1 MSGDCV
7 VLNLKPPPASAPSS
21 SSAIN
26 KSAQEETN
34 CIDGKTASISL
45 ADAQSVDIRDGEAA
59 LVIRVS
65 SSSSSALSPEQSGV
79 THHHDNFASSTCRV
93 RVSASS
99 ITQRTGTQSPPKQK
113 REVAV
118 TQGNVQ
124 ISPLSLY
131 QHFLVGVV
139 TSDNNATIKGNK
151 KEEVIVAS
159 PTPKASSSVSFTSP
173 SKSGFSFAKGGG
185 GDKLISPQTAAK
197 TPPSKS
203 GFSFAKGGG
212 GDKLTSPQASGS
224 KSSFSFAKG
233 GGGDKLTSPQQ
244 SASKSS
250 FSFAKGGGGDKLTSP
265 QSASKTPP
273 TRYTSTASSAKLKQ
287 AGGKVLLLP
296 ITSMTKQQRGA
307 ICPNASELTI
317 CHTSP
322 DVETD
327 DSSSNVIKMLI
338 RSKYQGCYINAPST
352 RQHDLETKILNQP
365 SATAFETISIS
376 FKGQLQSFYIVG
388 ATAKLGA
395 GQNEAENEE
404 HLLTAFNNLSISSD
418 EGDNTSA
425 QSTFLKFIEQKKA
438 DNTAAAYRI
447 TAKTKINLISSLD
460 EVGTIKEARCD
471 VMSPDKSTTR
481 PLPRLCAGLDNILSK
496 INDTL
501 LPPLIHPTLFPADG
515 PLRPPKG
522 ALLFGPPGVGKSCLA
537 AQVALNFRTTNE
549 VFVRSVN
556 CADIL
561 SDTAVVGE
569 AEKTLTEIFKE
580 AERNAL
586 PNGSLVVLDDVHLIC
601 PRRGEA
607 KGSDQIAGTLLALL
621 DGINPNQRRNRKS
634 NENGGL
640 VILAVTTDPSSLDPA
655 LRRPGRLDV
664 EIEVPVPDET
674 AKSEI
679 LSHFFSQFQ
688 ADTVVNVSADDITKL
703 ARLAKGFTGADCK
716 LAVKEAVRNAFFRN
730 ASNEIDTSKTS
741 IKFSDLDHAI
751 RITKP
756 SAIKSV
762 AVEIPH
768 VSWSD
773 IGGMDHVKLILKESI
788 ELPLTHPHLFEMMK
802 VPPPRG
808 ILLYGPPGC
817 SKTLMARAIATSG
830 NMNFLAV
837 KGPELLSKWL
847 GESERALASLFRR
860 ARLASPSVIFFD
872 ELDAIAQKRGSSG
885 GSGGDRLLSQLLTEL
900 DGVSSDGHS
909 SRVVI
914 VGATNRPDILDPA
927 LTRPGRMDRKIYVG
941 LPNAKGRESIF
952 GIGLKGKRCH
962 EDVDVAKIASDDISH
977 GYTGAE
983 IVSICRDAAL
993 LAIGEMDDGN
1003 LEPPQIRLGH
1013 MLEAIKNL
1021 KPRTTSEMLHFYD
1034 SYGRK

>member
-1 MSGDCV
+1 MSDCV
-7 VLNLKPPPASAPSS
+7 ELNLKPPTASASSS
-21 SSAIN
+21 SSAI
-26 KSAQEETN
+26 KSAQDETN
-34 CIDGKTASISL
+34 SIDGKTASISL
-45 ADAQSVDIRDGEAA
+45 ADAQRVDIRDGESA
-59 LVIRVS
+59 LIIRVTS
-65 SSSSSALSPEQSGV
+65 SSSNLSSEQSSC
-79 THHHDNFASSTCRV
+79 TANFASSTCRV

-99 ITQRTGTQSPPKQK
+99 TQRIGTQSPQKQK
-113 REVAV
+113 REVVIAE
-118 TQGNVQ
+118 GNVQ
-124 ISPLSLY
+124 IAPVSLF
-131 QHFLVGVV
+131 QHFLIGNN
-139 TSDNNATIKGNK
+139 SDNNATIIGSK
-151 KEEVIVAS
+151 KADVAAPTSKAS
-159 PTPKASSSVSFTSP
+159 PTVSYTSP

-185 GDKLISPQTAAK
+185 GDKLTSPQASAK

-212 GDKLTSPQASGS
+212 GDKLTSPQAS
-224 KSSFSFAKG
+224 
-233 GGGDKLTSPQQ
+233 
-244 SASKSS
+244 ASKSG

-265 QSASKTPP
+265 QSAAKTPP
-273 TRYTSTASSAKLKQ
+273 TRSTPTTSSAKLKQ
-287 AGGKVLLLP
+287 AGGKVLLIP
-296 ITSMTKQQRGA
+296 ITSLTKQQRRV
-307 ICPNASELTI
+307 ICPNASELTV
-317 CHTSP
+317 CHASA
-322 DVETD
+322 DVHND
-327 DSSSNVIKMLI
+327 DSSNVIKILI
-338 RSKYQGCYINAPST
+338 RSKYQGYYINATTST
-352 RQHDLETKILNQP
+352 RQHDLQTKTLNQP
-365 SATAFETISIS
+365 SANAFETISIS
-376 FKGQLQSFYIVG
+376 FKGQKKSFHIVDVAANVGEGQS
-388 ATAKLGA
+388 LS
-395 GQNEAENEE
+395 E
-404 HLLTAFNNLSISSD
+404 HEDQLLNAFNDLSISSE

-425 QSTFLKFIEQKKA
+425 QSTFLKKFMQNKKTE
-438 DNTAAAYRI
+438 NTAVAYRI
-447 TAKTKINLISSLD
+447 TARTQINMISSLEELETTNESGSD
-460 EVGTIKEARCD
+460 AVNPE
-471 VMSPDKSTTR
+471 KSTAT
-481 PLPRLCAGLDNILSK
+481 PPSRLCAGLDNILSK

-501 LPPLIHPTLFPADG
+501 LPPLVHPTMFPADG

-537 AQVALNFRTTNE
+537 AQIAHNFRKTNG
-549 VFVRSVN
+549 VFVRSIN

-569 AEKTLTEIFKE
+569 AEKTLTDIFEE
-580 AERNAL
+580 AERHAL
-586 PNGSLVVLDDVHLIC
+586 SNGSLLVLDDVHLIC
-601 PRRGEA
+601 PRRGET

-621 DGINPNQRRNRKS
+621 DGINPNQSKRRNSKS
-634 NENGGL
+634 KETGGL
-640 VILAVTTDPSSLDPA
+640 VVLAVTTDPSSLDPA

-664 EIEVPVPDET
+664 EIEVPVPDES

-679 LSHFFSQFQ
+679 LAHYFSQFQ
-688 ADTVVNVSADDITKL
+688 SDTAVDVSADDIATL

-716 LAVKEAVRNAFFRN
+716 LAVKEAVRNAISRDAPN
-730 ASNEIDTSKTS
+730 RIETASKTS
-741 IKFSDLDHAI
+741 IRFSDLDHAI

-773 IGGMDHVKLILKESI
+773 IGGMDHVKMILKESI
-788 ELPLTHPHLFEMMK
+788 ELPLTHPHLFEMMR

-900 DGVSSDGHS
+900 DGVSSDGRS

-941 LPNAKGRESIF
+941 LPNADGRESIF
-952 GIGLKGKRCH
+952 GIGLRGKRCH
-962 EDVDVAKIASDDISH
+962 EDVDISKIASDDISH
-977 GYTGAE
+977 GYSGAE
-983 IVSICRDAAL
+983 IVAICRDAAL

-1003 LEPPQIRLGH
+1003 MEQPQIRMCHL
-1013 MLEAIKNL
+1013 LEAIKNL

>member
-1 MSGDCV
+1 MCDCV
-7 VLNLKPPPASAPSS
+7 LLNLKPPPTSS
-21 SSAIN
+21 SSAI

-34 CIDGKTASISL
+34 NVDGNTASISY
-45 ADAQSVDIRDGEAA
+45 ADAQRVDIRDGESA
-59 LVIRVS
+59 LIFRVAS
-65 SSSSSALSPEQSGV
+65 SSNLSLEQKSCIH
-79 THHHDNFASSTCRV
+79 TDNFASSACRV
-93 RVSASS
+93 RVSAPP
-99 ITQRTGTQSPPKQK
+99 TQRAGTQSPLKQK
-113 REVAV
+113 KEVAV
-118 TQGNVQ
+118 AQGNVH

-131 QHFLVGVV
+131 QHFVVGNN
-139 TSDNNATIKGNK
+139 SENNATNM
-151 KEEVIVAS
+151 EAEPV
-159 PTPKASSSVSFTSP
+159 PTPKASSSVSYTS
-173 SKSGFSFAKGGG
+173 
-185 GDKLISPQTAAK
+185 
-197 TPPSKS
+197 PSKS

-212 GDKLTSPQASGS
+212 GDKLTSPQ
-224 KSSFSFAKG
+224 
-233 GGGDKLTSPQQ
+233 
-244 SASKSS
+244 SA
-250 FSFAKGGGGDKLTSP
+250 T
-265 QSASKTPP
+265 KTPK
-273 TRYTSTASSAKLKQ
+273 TKQ

-296 ITSMTKQQRGA
+296 ITSLTRQQRGI
-307 ICPNASELTI
+307 ICPNASELTL
-317 CHTSP
+317 CHISP
-322 DVETD
+322 DVHND
-327 DSSSNVIKMLI
+327 DSSNVIKTLI

-352 RQHDLETKILNQP
+352 RQLPL
-365 SATAFETISIS
+365 SATAFETIFIS
-376 FKGQLQSFYIVG
+376 FKGQMKSFYIVDL
-388 ATAKLGA
+388 TAKPCKEQS
-395 GQNEAENEE
+395 QNDNEE
-404 HLLTAFNNLSISSD
+404 QLLNVFNNMSISSE
-418 EGDNTSA
+418 EGENTSA
-425 QSTFLKFIEQKKA
+425 ENTFFKKLLKHKKA
-438 DNTAAAYRI
+438 ENTSFAYRI
-447 TAKTKINLISSLD
+447 TARTQINLVSSLK
-460 EVGTIKEARCD
+460 EVGTTRERRCD
-471 VMSPDKSTTR
+471 AMTSDKSTTI
-481 PLPRLCAGLDNILSK
+481 PPSRLCAGLDNIMSK

-501 LPPLIHPTLFPADG
+501 LPPLIHPKMFPADG

-537 AQVALNFRTTNE
+537 AQVAFNFRTTNE
-549 VFVRSVN
+549 VFIRSVN

-561 SDTAVVGE
+561 SDTAVVGA
-569 AEKTLTEIFKE
+569 AEKTLTDIFEE
-580 AERNAL
+580 AERNTL
-586 PNGSLVVLDDVHLIC
+586 PNGSLLVLDDVHLIC
-601 PRRGEA
+601 PRRGET

-621 DGINPNQRRNRKS
+621 DGINPNQSKRRNKKS
-634 NENGGL
+634 NESGGL
-640 VILAVTTDPSSLDPA
+640 VVLAVTTDPSSLDPA

-664 EIEVPVPDET
+664 EIEVPVPDEA

-688 ADTVVNVSADDITKL
+688 ADTVADVSTDEIATL

-716 LAVKEAVRNAFFRN
+716 LAVKEAVRNAISRDASIEMN
-730 ASNEIDTSKTS
+730 AAPKTF

-751 RITKP
+751 RVTKP

-788 ELPLTHPHLFEMMK
+788 ELPLTHPHLFEMMR

-900 DGVSSDGHS
+900 DGVSSDGCS

-941 LPNAKGRESIF
+941 LPNAEGRESIF

-962 EDVDVAKIASDDISH
+962 EDVDVSKIASDDISH

-983 IVSICRDAAL
+983 IVAICRDAAL

-1003 LEPPQIRLGH
+1003 VEQPQIRICHL
-1013 MLEAIKNL
+1013 LEAIKNL
-1021 KPRTTSEMLHFYD
+1021 KPRTTSEMLRFYD

>member
-7 VLNLKPPPASAPSS
+7 VLNLKPSPASAS
-21 SSAIN
+21 SSAI

-34 CIDGKTASISL
+34 SIDGKTASISL

-59 LVIRVS
+59 LIIRVS
-65 SSSSSALSPEQSGV
+65 SSSALSSEHSSI
-79 THHHDNFASSTCRV
+79 TYHDTSNFASSICRV
-93 RVSASS
+93 RVSTSP
-99 ITQRTGTQSPPKQK
+99 TQRTGTQSPPKQK
-113 REVAV
+113 REVVV

-131 QHFLVGVV
+131 QHYLVRNK
-139 TSDNNATIKGNK
+139 SDNNVSVKGNT
-151 KEEVIVAS
+151 KEEVVA
-159 PTPKASSSVSFTSP
+159 PTLKASSSVSYTSP

-185 GDKLISPQTAAK
+185 GDTLISPQASAK
-197 TPPSKS
+197 TPPSTS

-212 GDKLTSPQASGS
+212 GDKLTSPQ
-224 KSSFSFAKG
+224 K
-233 GGGDKLTSPQQ
+233 

-273 TRYTSTASSAKLKQ
+273 TRYTSTASSVKLKQ

-296 ITSMTKQQRGA
+296 IASMTKQQRGV

-317 CHTSP
+317 YHASP
-322 DVETD
+322 DVQTD
-327 DSSSNVIKMLI
+327 DSSNVIKILI
-338 RSKYQGCYINAPST
+338 RSKYQGYYINAPST
-352 RQHDLETKILNQP
+352 RQLDLGTKSLNQP
-365 SATAFETISIS
+365 LTNAFESISVS
-376 FKGQLQSFYIVG
+376 FKGQIKSFYIVD
-388 ATAKLGA
+388 ATAKSGT
-395 GQNEAENEE
+395 GQNPVENEE
-404 HLLTAFNNLSISSD
+404 HLLNAFNNLSISSD
-418 EGDNTSA
+418 ESDNASA
-425 QSTFLKFIEQKKA
+425 QSTLLKFIEHQKA
-438 DNTAAAYRI
+438 GNTAVAYRI
-447 TAKTKINLISSLD
+447 TAKTRINLISSLE
-460 EVGTIKEARCD
+460 EVATIKESQCD
-471 VMSPDKSTTR
+471 VTSLDKSSNR
-481 PLPRLCAGLDNILSK
+481 PLSRLCAGLDNILSK

-501 LPPLIHPTLFPADG
+501 LPPLIHPAMFPADG

-537 AQVALNFRTTNE
+537 AQIALNFRTTNK

-561 SDTAVVGE
+561 SNTAVVGE
-569 AEKTLTEIFKE
+569 AEKSLTEIFEE

-586 PNGSLVVLDDVHLIC
+586 RNGSLIVLDDVHLIC
-601 PRRGEA
+601 RRRGEA

-621 DGINPNQRRNRKS
+621 DGINPNQSKRRNKKS
-634 NENGGL
+634 NETGGL
-640 VILAVTTDPSSLDPA
+640 VILALTTDPSSLDPA

-664 EIEVPVPDET
+664 EIEVPVPDES

-679 LSHFFSQFQ
+679 LSHYFSQFQ
-688 ADTVVNVSADDITKL
+688 ADTVVDISADDIAKL

-730 ASNEIDTSKTS
+730 ASDEVVKASKTC

-751 RITKP
+751 RMTKP

-900 DGVSSDGHS
+900 DGVSSDGRS

-941 LPNAKGRESIF
+941 LPNAEGRESIF
-952 GIGLKGKRCH
+952 SIGLKGKRCH
-962 EDVDVAKIASDDISH
+962 EDVDVAKIASDTISH

-993 LAIGEMDDGN
+993 LAIGGMDDGN
-1003 LEPPQIRLGH
+1003 LEPPQIRLCH

-1021 KPRTTSEMLHFYD
+1021 KPRTTAQMLYFYD
-1034 SYGRK
+1034 SYGKK

>member
-1 MSGDCV
+1 MSGDCA
-7 VLNLKPPPASAPSS
+7 VLNLKSPPASAS
-21 SSAIN
+21 SSAI

-34 CIDGKTASISL
+34 SIDGKTASISL
-45 ADAQSVDIRDGEAA
+45 ADALSVDIRDGESA
-59 LVIRVS
+59 LIIRVS
-65 SSSSSALSPEQSGV
+65 SSSSSSSHLSPEQSSF
-79 THHHDNFASSTCRV
+79 THHDNFASSTCRV
-93 RVSASS
+93 RVTATP
-99 ITQRTGTQSPPKQK
+99 TQRTGAQSPPKQK

-131 QHFLVGVV
+131 HHFLIGNKN
-139 TSDNNATIKGNK
+139 DNNATIKGNK
-151 KEEVIVAS
+151 KEEVVA
-159 PTPKASSSVSFTSP
+159 PTPKASSSVSYTSP

-185 GDKLISPQTAAK
+185 GDKLISPQTAATK
-197 TPPSKS
+197 TPP
-203 GFSFAKGGG
+203 
-212 GDKLTSPQASGS
+212 S

-233 GGGDKLTSPQQ
+233 GGGDKLISPQA
-244 SASKSS
+244 SGSKSS

-273 TRYTSTASSAKLKQ
+273 TRYTSTASSSKLKQ

-296 ITSMTKQQRGA
+296 ITSMTKQQRGV

-322 DVETD
+322 DVHTD
-327 DSSSNVIKMLI
+327 DSINVIKMLI
-338 RSKYQGCYINAPST
+338 RSKYQGFYINAPST
-352 RQHDLETKILNQP
+352 RQHDLKTIILNQP
-365 SATAFETISIS
+365 SATPFETISIS
-376 FKGQLQSFYIVG
+376 FKGQMKSFYIVD
-388 ATAKLGA
+388 ATATSGT
-395 GQNEAENEE
+395 GQSPVENEE
-404 HLLTAFNNLSISSD
+404 HLLKSFNNLSLSSD
-418 EGDNTSA
+418 DGDNTSA
-425 QSTFLKFIEQKKA
+425 KSTFLKFIEHQKA

-447 TAKTKINLISSLD
+447 TSKTQINLVSSLE
-460 EVGTIKEARCD
+460 EVGKIKESRCD
-471 VMSPDKSTTR
+471 VTSPDKSTTS
-481 PLPRLCAGLDNILSK
+481 PLLRLCAGLDDILSK

-501 LPPLIHPTLFPADG
+501 LPPLIHPAMFPADG

-569 AEKTLTEIFKE
+569 AEKTLTEIFEE

-586 PNGSLVVLDDVHLIC
+586 PNGSLLVLDDVHLIC
-601 PRRGEA
+601 PRRGET

-621 DGINPNQRRNRKS
+621 DGINPNQSKRRNRKS
-634 NENGGL
+634 NETGGL
-640 VILAVTTDPSSLDPA
+640 VVLAVTTDPSSLDPA

-664 EIEVPVPDET
+664 EIEVPVPDES

-679 LSHFFSQFQ
+679 LSHYFSQFQ
-688 ADTVVNVSADDITKL
+688 ADTVVDASADDITKL

-716 LAVKEAVRNAFFRN
+716 LAVKEAVRNAFLRN
-730 ASNEIDTSKTS
+730 ASDEIDTASKTS

-773 IGGMDHVKLILKESI
+773 IGGMDHVKSILKESI
-788 ELPLTHPHLFEMMK
+788 ELPLTHPHLFEMMN

-900 DGVSSDGHS
+900 DGVSSDGRS

-941 LPNAKGRESIF
+941 LPDAKGRESIF

-962 EDVDVAKIASDDISH
+962 EDVDVSKIASDDISH

-1003 LEPPQIRLGH
+1003 LEQPQIRNCHL
-1013 MLEAIKNL
+1013 LEAIKNL

>member
-1 MSGDCV
+1 MSGDCA
-7 VLNLKPPPASAPSS
+7 VLNLKPPPASAS
-21 SSAIN
+21 SSAI

-34 CIDGKTASISL
+34 SIDGKTASISL
-45 ADAQSVDIRDGEAA
+45 ADALSVDIRDGESA
-59 LVIRVS
+59 LIIRVS
-65 SSSSSALSPEQSGV
+65 SSSSSSSSNLSPEQSSF
-79 THHHDNFASSTCRV
+79 THHDNFASSTCRV
-93 RVSASS
+93 RVTTSP
-99 ITQRTGTQSPPKQK
+99 TQRTGTQSPLKQK
-113 REVAV
+113 REVVVA
-118 TQGNVQ
+118 QGNVQ

-131 QHFLVGVV
+131 NHFLIGNKN
-139 TSDNNATIKGNK
+139 DNNATIKGNK
-151 KEEVIVAS
+151 KEEVVA
-159 PTPKASSSVSFTSP
+159 PTSKASSSVSYTSP

-185 GDKLISPQTAAK
+185 GDKLISPQTVAAK

-212 GDKLTSPQASGS
+212 GDKLISPQASGS

-233 GGGDKLTSPQQ
+233 GGGDKLTSPQA

-273 TRYTSTASSAKLKQ
+273 TRYTSTASSSKLKQ

-296 ITSMTKQQRGA
+296 IISMTKQQRGV
-307 ICPNASELTI
+307 ICPNARELTI
-317 CHTSP
+317 CHTFP
-322 DVETD
+322 DVHTD
-327 DSSSNVIKMLI
+327 DSSYVIKMLI

-352 RQHDLETKILNQP
+352 RQHDLETIILNQS

-376 FKGQLQSFYIVG
+376 FKGQMKSFYIVD
-388 ATAKLGA
+388 ATAKSGK
-395 GQNEAENEE
+395 GQSPIENEE
-404 HLLTAFNNLSISSD
+404 HLLKAFNNLSLSRD
-418 EGDNTSA
+418 GGDNTSA
-425 QSTFLKFIEQKKA
+425 KSTFLKFIEHQKA
-438 DNTAAAYRI
+438 DNTAVAYRI
-447 TAKTKINLISSLD
+447 TSKTQINLASSLE
-460 EVGTIKEARCD
+460 EVGKIKESRCD
-471 VMSPDKSTTR
+471 VTSPDKSTTR
-481 PLPRLCAGLDNILSK
+481 QLSRLCAGLDDILSK

-501 LPPLIHPTLFPADG
+501 LPPLIHPTMFPADG

-537 AQVALNFRTTNE
+537 AQVALNFRTTNK

-569 AEKTLTEIFKE
+569 AEKTLTEIFEE

-586 PNGSLVVLDDVHLIC
+586 PNGSLLVLDDVHLIC
-601 PRRGEA
+601 PRRGET

-621 DGINPNQRRNRKS
+621 DGINPNQSKRRNRKL
-634 NENGGL
+634 NETGGL
-640 VILAVTTDPSSLDPA
+640 VVLAVTTDPSSLDPA

-664 EIEVPVPDET
+664 EIEVPVPDES
-674 AKSEI
+674 AKIEI
-679 LSHFFSQFQ
+679 LSHYFAQFQ
-688 ADTVVNVSADDITKL
+688 ADTVVDVSADDIAKL

-716 LAVKEAVRNAFFRN
+716 LAVKEAVRNTFFRN
-730 ASNEIDTSKTS
+730 APNEIDTASKTS

-773 IGGMDHVKLILKESI
+773 IGGMDHVKSILKESI
-788 ELPLTHPHLFEMMK
+788 ELPLTHPHLFEMMN

-900 DGVSSDGHS
+900 DGVSSDGRS

-941 LPNAKGRESIF
+941 LPDAKGRESIF

-962 EDVDVAKIASDDISH
+962 EDVDVCKIASDDISH

-993 LAIGEMDDGN
+993 LAIGEMDDGY
-1003 LEPPQIRLGH
+1003 LEQPQIRICHL
-1013 MLEAIKNL
+1013 LEAIKNL

>member
-1 MSGDCV
+1 MSDCV
-7 VLNLKPPPASAPSS
+7 LLNLKPPPASSS
-21 SSAIN
+21 SSAI

-34 CIDGKTASISL
+34 SIDGKTASISY
-45 ADAQSVDIRDGEAA
+45 ADAQTIDIRDGESA
-59 LVIRVS
+59 LIIRVASSAS
-65 SSSSSALSPEQSGV
+65 SSNLSLEQSRC
-79 THHHDNFASSTCRV
+79 TYHNNIASSTCRV
-93 RVSASS
+93 RVSASP
-99 ITQRTGTQSPPKQK
+99 TQRTGAQSPLKQK

-118 TQGNVQ
+118 VQGNVH
-124 ISPLSLY
+124 ISPRSLY
-131 QHFLVGVV
+131 QHFVAG
-139 TSDNNATIKGNK
+139 TNSENNAVNK
-151 KEEVIVAS
+151 ISEPAS
-159 PTPKASSSVSFTSP
+159 TTNASSPSYTS
-173 SKSGFSFAKGGG
+173 
-185 GDKLISPQTAAK
+185 
-197 TPPSKS
+197 PSKS

-212 GDKLTSPQASGS
+212 GDKLTSPQ
-224 KSSFSFAKG
+224 
-233 GGGDKLTSPQQ
+233 
-244 SASKSS
+244 SASK
-250 FSFAKGGGGDKLTSP
+250 APKNI
-265 QSASKTPP
+265 
-273 TRYTSTASSAKLKQ
+273 STAKTSSAKLKQ
-287 AGGKVLLLP
+287 AGGNVLLIP
-296 ITSMTKQQRGA
+296 ITSLTKQQRRI
-307 ICPNASELTI
+307 ICPNARELTL
-317 CHTSP
+317 CHASP
-322 DVETD
+322 DVHND
-327 DSSSNVIKMLI
+327 DSSNVIKTLL

-352 RQHDLETKILNQP
+352 RQPQP
-365 SATAFETISIS
+365 SVTAFETISIS
-376 FKGQLQSFYIVG
+376 FKGQMKSFYIVDS
-388 ATAKLGA
+388 TAQPCI
-395 GQNEAENEE
+395 GQSQIENEE
-404 HLLTAFNNLSISSD
+404 QLLNAFNSLSISS
-418 EGDNTSA
+418 EGGANTSA
-425 QSTFLKFIEQKKA
+425 QSTFLKEFLKHQKEE
-438 DNTAAAYRI
+438 NTAVAYRI
-447 TAKTKINLISSLD
+447 TARTQINLVSSLE
-460 EVGTIKEARCD
+460 EVGTMRERRCYA
-471 VMSPDKSTTR
+471 MNSEKSTNI
-481 PLPRLCAGLDNILSK
+481 PPSRLCAGLDNIMPM

-501 LPPLIHPTLFPADG
+501 LPPLMHPAMFPADG

-522 ALLFGPPGVGKSCLA
+522 ILLFGPPGVGKSCLA
-537 AQVALNFRTTNE
+537 AQIALNFRTTNE
-549 VFVRSVN
+549 VFVRRVN

-569 AEKTLTEIFKE
+569 AEKALTGIFEE
-580 AERNAL
+580 AERNAF
-586 PNGSLVVLDDVHLIC
+586 PNGSLLVLDDVHLIC
-601 PRRGEA
+601 PRRGET

-621 DGINPNQRRNRKS
+621 DGINPSQSKRRNKKS
-634 NENGGL
+634 DETGGL
-640 VILAVTTDPSSLDPA
+640 VVLAVTTDPSSLDPA

-664 EIEVPVPDET
+664 EIEVPVPDESGKT
-674 AKSEI
+674 EI

-688 ADTVVNVSADDITKL
+688 ADTVADVSADEIATL

-716 LAVKEAVRNAFFRN
+716 LAVKEAVRNAISRD
-730 ASNEIDTSKTS
+730 ASNAINADPKTF

-788 ELPLTHPHLFEMMK
+788 ELPLTHPHLFEMMR

-900 DGVSSDGHS
+900 DGVSSDGRS

-941 LPNAKGRESIF
+941 LPNAEGRESIF

-962 EDVDVAKIASDDISH
+962 EDVDLSKIASDDISH

-983 IVSICRDAAL
+983 IVAICRDAAL
-993 LAIGEMDDGN
+993 HAIGETDDGN
-1003 LEPPQIRLGH
+1003 VEQPQIRIQHL
-1013 MLEAIKNL
+1013 LEAMKNL
-1021 KPRTTSEMLHFYD
+1021 KPRTTAQQLQFYEN
-1034 SYGRK
+1034 YGRK